1 MINHT
6 KSLALDYHPV
16 STFFSDNLLFTFLA
30 VKADGTIILGALLF
44 ILMTLSFFIAA
55 GEVAI
60 FSLHSKD
67 INMLKTKQHS
77 SARRIVD
84 LLEEPKEVYTSL
96 LIAGTFFNIC
106 IIVLAN
112 FLINELLHLEL
123 ALVNLKSFAYIAEL
137 VIKVFIIAFILVFF
151 CRILPKVW
159 ATQNNLR
166 VAYDCSYVIE
176 GIHLLLVRIS
186 RRMVAIADVIGKR
199 LGATKSRMASL
210 QELDEAID
218 ITTDEETSIEE
229 KNILKGIVKFGEI
242 AVKQIMRTRLDVS
255 GIEYNVSF
263 PDLLRRVEE
272 LHYSR
277 LPVYKY
283 SLDEVVGV
291 LNTKDLQAH
300 LQQPSDFDWH
310 VLLRQPFFVPETKLI
325 EDLLK
330 EFQSKRIHF
339 AVVVDEFG
347 GTSGIVTMEDILEEI
362 IGEIKDEFDEEE
374 GNIRKLDENT
384 FVFEGKTTVNDA
396 CKAMKIPPD
405 TFDAVRGDSESM
417 AGLVLELSG
426 EFPST
431 NTIVTTGDFEFTVM
445 EAYKNRIMEIKVT
458 IKHKLKE

>member
-1 MINHT
+1 M
-6 KSLALDYHPV
+6 DYHWV
-16 STFFSDNLLFTFLA
+16 ITFFTDNLLFTFLA
-30 VKADGTIILGALLF
+30 VKADGTIILGALLV

-55 GEVAI
+55 GEVSL

-84 LLEEPKEVYTSL
+84 LLDEPKEVYTSL

-106 IIVLAN
+106 IIVLSN
-112 FLINELLHLEL
+112 FLINELLHLGEW
-123 ALVNLKSFAYIAEL
+123 LVKLGSFAYIAEL
-137 VIKVFIIAFILVFF
+137 LIKVLIIAFMLVFF

-199 LGATKSRMASL
+199 LGATKSRTASL

-218 ITTDEETSIEE
+218 ITTDEETSVEE
-229 KNILKGIVKFGEI
+229 KNILKGIVKFGNI
-242 AVKQIMRTRLDVS
+242 SVKQIMRTRLDVS
-255 GIEYNVSF
+255 GIEFNISF
-263 PDLLRRVEE
+263 QGLLKKVEE

-277 LPVYKY
+277 LPIYKT
-283 SLDEVVGV
+283 SLDEVVGI

-300 LQQPSDFDWH
+300 LQQPEDFDWR
-310 VLLRQPFFVPETKLI
+310 VLMRQPFFVPETKLI

-330 EFQSKRIHF
+330 DFQAKRIHF

-374 GNIRKLDENT
+374 GNIRKVDENT
-384 FVFEGKTTVNDA
+384 FIFEGKTTVNDA
-396 CKAMKIPPD
+396 CKAMKIPQD
-405 TFDAVRGDSESM
+405 TFDAIRGESESM

-431 NTIVTTGDFEFTVM
+431 NTVVNTGDFEFMVM

-458 IKHKLKE
+458 IKHNSKE

>member
-1 MINHT
+1 M
-6 KSLALDYHPV
+6 DYHSV
-16 STFFSDNLLFTFLA
+16 TTFFSDNLLFTILA
-30 VKADGTIILGALLF
+30 VKADGTIVMAALLF
-44 ILMTLSFFIAA
+44 LLMVLSFFIAA
-55 GEVAI
+55 GEVAL

-77 SARRIVD
+77 AARRIVD

-112 FLINELLHLEL
+112 FLINELLEL
-123 ALVNLKSFAYIAEL
+123 DKALVNLDSFAYIAEL
-137 VIKVFIIAFILVFF
+137 LIKVFIIAFILIFF

-186 RRMVAIADVIGKR
+186 RRMVKIADSIGKR
-199 LGATKSRMASL
+199 LGATKSRMTSL
-210 QELDEAID
+210 QELDQAID

-229 KNILKGIVKFGEI
+229 KNILKGIVKFGDI
-242 AVKQIMRTRLDVS
+242 SVKQIMHTRLDVS
-255 GIEYNVSF
+255 GVDYDISF
-263 PDLLRRVEE
+263 FDLLKRVEE

-277 LPVYKY
+277 LPIYKT

-300 LQQPSDFDWH
+300 IQQPADFDWH
-310 VLLRQPFFVPETKLI
+310 VLMRQPFFVPETKLI
-325 EDLLK
+325 QDLLK
-330 EFQSKRIHF
+330 DFQSKRIHF

-384 FVFEGKTTVNDA
+384 FVFEGKTTLNDA
-396 CKAMKIPPD
+396 CKAMKILPD
-405 TFDAVRGDSESM
+405 TFDTVRGDSESM

-426 EFPST
+426 EFPTT
-431 NTIVTTGDFEFTVM
+431 NTVVTCGDFEFTVL

-458 IKHKLKE
+458 INHKPKE